1 MRDYYKRALS
11 NEIMPSPIAHSR
23 LLAIDERDEKT
34 FLARYEI
41 VNDEDNSSHEFE
53 LIVNRSVSPSDRCW
67 QQLTEQFKVFY
78 DRAED
83 LLTYRDALKKEII
96 QEIYA
101 RTKKAPP
108 KPAAAAV
115 QPAPEQNQ

>member
-1 MRDYYKRALS
+1 MRNYYKRALS
-11 NEIMPSPIAHSR
+11 SEIMPSPIAHSR
-23 LLAIDERDEKT
+23 LLAVEERDAKT

-41 VNDEDNSSHEFE
+41 VNDEDGTTHEFE
-53 LIVNRSVSPSDRCW
+53 LIVNRSVSASDPCW
-67 QQLTEQFKVFY
+67 QQLGEQFKVFY

-108 KPAAAAV
+108 KPAPAAK
-115 QPAPEQNQ
+115 PSPEQNQ

>member
-53 LIVNRSVSPSDRCW
+53 LIVNRSVSPSDRSW

-96 QEIYA
+96 QQIYS
-101 RTKKAPP
+101 RTKKAPS
-108 KPAAAAV
+108 KPAPEAKPV
-115 QPAPEQNQ
+115 PEQNQ